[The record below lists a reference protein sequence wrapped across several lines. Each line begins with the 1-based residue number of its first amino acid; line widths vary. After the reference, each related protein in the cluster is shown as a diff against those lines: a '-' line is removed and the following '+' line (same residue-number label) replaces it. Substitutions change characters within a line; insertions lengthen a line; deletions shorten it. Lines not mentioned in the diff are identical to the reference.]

1 MNETCIKRTPENTS
15 LMSDLERCPL
25 NAEDDTRLRMV
36 FLPSSGC
43 VDTGSNTAF
52 LARTLEKER
61 LFSRAA
67 RAWLLTINGALPG
80 RLHNLK
86 IVYNIVK
93 RKERN
98 ILKEFKL
105 LKTV

>member
-1 MNETCIKRTPENTS
+1 MNETCIKRTPENTF

-36 FLPSSGC
+36 FHPSSGC

-67 RAWLLTINGALPG
+67 RAWLLTINGALPR
-80 RLHNLK
+80 RLHYLK

-98 ILKEFKL
+98 IVKEFKL